1 MLIAAAV
8 FFFISGFFVARFPVE
23 PELAWVSSIFV
34 LIMALPSYVALCK
47 WLGIKRGV
55 LLLLALAV
63 YAVCVEYVAVKT
75 GLPYGE
81 FQHFDK
87 IGYRL
92 FDTVPWTVPFAWSPL
107 ILASYALAFR
117 FVGARRAPVLFLMSG
132 LVLVA
137 IDLLLDP
144 GTVAQKFWLYS
155 HSGILN
161 FPPLSWRF
169 YDVPLSNFLGWLLS
183 GFFASWV
190 LWKVLPEDKRRV
202 LPPRGLM
209 SSAFL
214 VVVFWMSACLWMQLW
229 LPALVGLA
237 LVVLFIPPLFFADS
251 S

>member
-1 MLIAAAV
+1 MLIAAAI
-8 FFFISGFFVARFPVE
+8 FFFISGFFVARFPVK

-47 WLGIKRGV
+47 WLGVKRGV

-87 IGYRL
+87 IGFRL

-117 FVGARRAPVLFLMSG
+117 KTCSLRARLVVSA

-155 HSGILN
+155 HSGFLN
-161 FPPLSWRF
+161 FAPLNWRF
-169 YDVPLSNFLGWLLS
+169 YDVPLSNFMGWLLS
-183 GFFASWV
+183 GFFASLI
-190 LWKVLPEDKRRV
+190 LWKVLPEDKRGV

-214 VVVFWMSACLWMQLW
+214 VIVFWTSACLWMQLW

-237 LVVLFIPPLFFADS
+237 LVILLIPSLFFADS

>member
-1 MLIAAAV
+1 MLIATAV

-34 LIMALPSYVALCK
+34 LIMALPSYIALCR
-47 WLGIKRGV
+47 WLGVRLGV
-55 LLLLALAV
+55 LLLLALAI

-87 IGYRL
+87 IGFRL
-92 FDTVPWTVPFAWSPL
+92 FDAVPWTVPFAWSPL

-117 FVGARRAPVLFLMSG
+117 KTQSLRARLFVSALI
-132 LVLVA
+132 LVA

-155 HSGILN
+155 DSGILN
-161 FPPLSWRF
+161 FAPLNWRF

-183 GFFASWV
+183 GFFAS
-190 LWKVLPEDKRRV
+190 LIFWKVLPSEKRGV
-202 LPPRGLM
+202 LPPRALL

-214 VVVFWMSACLWMQLW
+214 VIVFWTSACMWMQLW
-229 LPALVGLA
+229 LPALVGA
-237 LVVLFIPPLFFADS
+237 GLVAVFIHPLFFADS
-251 S
+251 L

>member
-1 MLIAAAV
+1 MLIAAAI
-8 FFFISGFFVARFPVE
+8 FFFISGFFVAKFPVK

-34 LIMALPSYVALCK
+34 LIMALSSYVALCK

-55 LLLLALAV
+55 LLLASLAL
-63 YAVCVEYVAVKT
+63 YAICVEYIAVKT

-117 FVGARRAPVLFLMSG
+117 KAQSLRARLFVSALI
-132 LVLVA
+132 LVG

-183 GFFASWV
+183 GFFASFV
-190 LWKVLPEDKRRV
+190 FWKVLPQEKRGV

-214 VVVFWMSACLWMQLW
+214 VVVFWMSACIWMQLW
-229 LPALVGLA
+229 LPALVGA
-237 LVVLFIPPLFFADS
+237 GLVILFIPPLFFADS